1 MATKTHS
8 AETMRL
14 LDEQCRAYGDM
25 FEVGKKQR
33 ACIEQQ
39 DYEALEQAFSEM
51 HRLMDEVRLRQ
62 QRLPDLDASEQA
74 VELRIERMRDWL
86 LRLQDQRTA
95 TQSLAEEML
104 RLNREEFRQIGRGRR
119 AARGYKTAPATGARL
134 YDGTR

>member
-1 MATKTHS
+1 MATTATS
-8 AETMRL
+8 AEALQL
-14 LDEQCRAYGDM
+14 LDQQCRAYGDM

-33 ACIEQQ
+33 TSIEEQ

-62 QRLPDLDASEQA
+62 QQLPELDASEQA
-74 VELRIERMRDWL
+74 VQMRIERMREWL
-86 LRLQDQRTA
+86 QQLQEQRAA
-95 TQSLAEEML
+95 TQALAEEML

-119 AARGYKTAPATGARL
+119 AARGYKAAHATDARL

>member
-1 MATKTHS
+1 MAIEANS
-8 AETMRL
+8 AETLQL

-39 DYEALEQAFSEM
+39 DYEALELAFSEM

-62 QRLPDLDASEQA
+62 QKLPDLNASEQA
-74 VELRIERMRDWL
+74 VEMRIERMRDWL
-86 LRLQDQRTA
+86 ERLQDQRAA
-95 TQSLAEEML
+95 TQSIAEEML

-119 AARGYKTAPATGARL
+119 AARGYKAAHATDARL

>member
-1 MATKTHS
+1 
-8 AETMRL
+8 
-14 LDEQCRAYGDM
+14 M

-33 ACIEQQ
+33 TCIEQQ

-62 QRLPDLDASEQA
+62 QKLPDLNASQQA
-74 VELRIERMRDWL
+74 VEMRIERMRDWL
-86 LRLQDQRTA
+86 ERLQDQRAA
-95 TQSLAEEML
+95 TQSIAEEML

-119 AARGYKTAPATGARL
+119 AARGYKAAHATDARL